1 MFGYKIHSGWLPMEF
16 KNSLRMHHKLGR
28 IHIEKKRK
36 IVKASIDA
44 ANFDK
49 PFHVRMQKRHRIL
62 DQIIWRRRQGIECE
76 ATMKEVWITKNGK

>member
-1 MFGYKIHSGWLPMEF
+1 MEF

-49 PFHVRMQKRHRIL
+49 PFHV
-62 DQIIWRRRQGIECE
+62 EN
-76 ATMKEVWITKNGK
+76 AKET